1 MSGTRPS
8 DDDEARRSEVSSLQP
23 YRSLIESAP
32 DAILFADADTGELV
46 EANEAAE
53 ELLERPREEIV
64 GMHQTDLHPPGD
76 ADAYREQFARHIE
89 SSGTLRRLPDGRQMY
104 VVDAE
109 GEQVPVEINAKAVTV
124 DGEHLI
130 HGIFRDL
137 TRRLHHETA
146 LATLNETSRQLLAVD
161 TAEEVHRLVV
171 EAATEALDLAY
182 VTVYVFDV
190 AEGRLRPA
198 ERSGDVDDLFGELP
212 TLEPGESVAWRAFTE
227 GEELIYDDVTEA
239 DDVVDA
245 DVPIRS
251 ALFVPLGDHGVLLAG
266 DTAPAAFEG
275 SQTEHASVLGAT
287 ATAALDRV
295 ERDRRLR
302 RRDEMLAERNEQ
314 LERVEG
320 LNRVLREVDRMLV
333 RADTR
338 ESVEQ
343 TVCERLLHTNPVSF
357 AWIGE
362 ANPVDGRVDVRS
374 AVGTGLGYLSD
385 VDLGTESGT
394 EPAVAT
400 VRSGETTMVVN
411 VADGVRTEEWRG
423 SAIAYGFR
431 SVLAIP
437 LTYRDVL
444 YGVLAVYAERPSAFE
459 GPFRDVLEEF
469 GSTVAHAVN
478 AIERRD
484 ALLSDEARVLV
495 VEVADARCSVLRFA
509 REAETTLDFEGLS
522 TRDDGTVAV
531 IVTTDSASAE
541 RLVRFGASD
550 PTVVEASRVGGG
562 DGSAVVQLT
571 IDGPFIGTLLADHG
585 LNLRSL
591 TADADLARAEITAP
605 ASFSPRR
612 VMEVVESRFPE
623 AGLVAT
629 YDADDVDEDRDR
641 SVHRSLD
648 ALTDRQLEAAQL
660 AYHAG
665 YFDSSRKVAGDE
677 LAAAMDI
684 SPSAFHRHLREAER
698 KTFESLFASEPAGDR
713 ALEAEDGEGSE

>member
-1 MSGTRPS
+1 MIGTRLP
-8 DDDEARRSEVSSLQP
+8 DDDEARRSEESALKP

-32 DAILFADADTGELV
+32 DAILFADAETGRLV

-53 ELLERPREEIV
+53 ELLGRPREEIV
-64 GMHQTDLHPPGD
+64 EMHQTDLHPPGD
-76 ADAYREQFARHIE
+76 ADAYREQFARHVE

-104 VVDAE
+104 VLDAD
-109 GEQVPVEINAKAVTV
+109 GERIPVEINAKAVTV

-444 YGVLAVYAERPSAFE
+444 YGVLAVYAERPSAF
-459 GPFRDVLEEF
+459 
-469 GSTVAHAVN
+469 
-478 AIERRD
+478 
-484 ALLSDEARVLV
+484 
-495 VEVADARCSVLRFA
+495 
-509 REAETTLDFEGLS
+509 
-522 TRDDGTVAV
+522 
-531 IVTTDSASAE
+531 
-541 RLVRFGASD
+541 
-550 PTVVEASRVGGG
+550 
-562 DGSAVVQLT
+562 
-571 IDGPFIGTLLADHG
+571 
-585 LNLRSL
+585 
-591 TADADLARAEITAP
+591 
-605 ASFSPRR
+605 
-612 VMEVVESRFPE
+612 
-623 AGLVAT
+623 
-629 YDADDVDEDRDR
+629 
-641 SVHRSLD
+641 
-648 ALTDRQLEAAQL
+648 
-660 AYHAG
+660 
-665 YFDSSRKVAGDE
+665 
-677 LAAAMDI
+677 
-684 SPSAFHRHLREAER
+684 
-698 KTFESLFASEPAGDR
+698 
-713 ALEAEDGEGSE
+713 